1 VINRTLLLMGL
12 ASLAAPAAIPASAQ
26 TPRPQMD
33 LDTAQRMQDGCLSFA
48 RERKLKVAIA
58 IYDYAGRL
66 VSFAHM
72 DGTPTA
78 VAEVAHW
85 KAKSAATVQIS
96 SEETG
101 KWNLPG
107 VPGIATVGG
116 AVPLFDA
123 SWNALG
129 GIGVSGA
136 SVEDDIAC
144 AKAGITASGVKQP
157 N

>member
-1 VINRTLLLMGL
+1 MGL
-12 ASLAAPAAIPASAQ
+12 ASLAAPALPVAAQ
-26 TPRPQMD
+26 TSRPQMD
-33 LDTAQRMQDGCLSFA
+33 LETARKMQDGCLNFA
-48 RERKLKVAIA
+48 RDRKLKVAVA
-58 IYDYAGRL
+58 VYDYAGLL
-66 VSFAHM
+66 VSFALM

-101 KWNLPG
+101 KWNIPG

-144 AKAGITASGVKQP
+144 AKAGIAASGVVQP
-157 N
+157 K

>member
-1 VINRTLLLMGL
+1 
-12 ASLAAPAAIPASAQ
+12 
-26 TPRPQMD
+26 MD
-33 LDTAQRMQDGCLSFA
+33 LETARKMQDGCLAFA
-48 RERKLKVAIA
+48 KERKLKVAVA
-58 IYDYAGRL
+58 VYDYAGRL
-66 VSFAHM
+66 ITFAYM

-85 KAKSAATVQIS
+85 KARSAATVQIS

-144 AKAGITASGVKQP
+144 AKAGIAASGVTQP
-157 N
+157 K

>member
-1 VINRTLLLMGL
+1 MGL
-12 ASLAAPAAIPASAQ
+12 ASLAAPAAVPVTAQ
-26 TPRPQMD
+26 TLRPQMD
-33 LDTAQRMQDGCLSFA
+33 FATARKMQDGCLAFA
-48 RERKLKVAIA
+48 KERKLKVAVA
-58 IYDYAGRL
+58 VYDYAGRL
-66 VSFAHM
+66 ISFAHM

-107 VPGIATVGG
+107 VPGVATVGG

-144 AKAGITASGVKQP
+144 ARAGIAASGVTQP
-157 N
+157 K

>member
-1 VINRTLLLMGL
+1 MGL
-12 ASLAAPAAIPASAQ
+12 ASLAAPAAMPAAAQ
-26 TPRPQMD
+26 TSRPQMD
-33 LDTAQRMQDGCLSFA
+33 LETARKMQDGCLTFA
-48 RERKLKVAIA
+48 RDRKLKVAVA
-58 IYDYAGRL
+58 VYDYAGRL
-66 VSFAHM
+66 ISFALM

-101 KWNLPG
+101 KWNIPG

-129 GIGVSGA
+129 AIGVSGA
-136 SVEDDIAC
+136 SVDDDIAC
-144 AKAGITASGVKQP
+144 AKAGITASGITQP
-157 N
+157 K

>member
-1 VINRTLLLMGL
+1 MINRTLLLLGL
-12 ASLAAPAAIPASAQ
+12 ASLAAPAAAQ
-26 TPRPQMD
+26 TPRPQLD
-33 LDTAQRMQDGCLSFA
+33 LDTAQKMQAGCLTFA
-48 RERKLKVAIA
+48 RERKLKVAVA
-58 IYDYAGRL
+58 VYDYAGRL
-66 VSFAHM
+66 ISFAHM

-85 KAKSAATVQIS
+85 KAKSAATVQIA

-116 AVPLFDA
+116 ALPLFDA

-136 SVEDDIAC
+136 SVADDIAC
-144 AKAGITASGVKQP
+144 AQAGLEASGVKRP
-157 N
+157 T